1 MATLAARGGRHSRL
15 KHVVSFHGAK
25 AGCVVSWVK
34 EETTPELLLHQ
45 FSLEQCQAMFPKR
58 AKVKL
63 AAQARELERGLRA
76 AATLAPAER
85 ETKQRELS
93 VMLEALME
101 SVEDGAGLRLDGT
114 LSHLPS
120 GEQVWYDTTTVHTTC
135 STKLTA
141 ELALTRKRQAAGKEG
156 KDMQSAGLMAVH
168 QTKLDRYALLAA
180 LAERQALDGL
190 RSTAPIIL
198 PVAVSTHGEFCPG
211 AVRVQ
216 EWLTGKYRARL
227 LLEGDRDD
235 GEKTEDLTAA
245 FRREFRASLLV
256 ASCKGL
262 ADMLL
267 AAGMPVAGKRAPGWS
282 RASGGRALVPPT
294 PPTPPPRPPLP
305 DSHDPLLVRDS
316 ETVELCDDEDECST
330 ASSSEDNDGED
341 VAPWVLRRSARLEA
355 QTQARPR
362 AAARTPPLLTPPS
375 SSGAACCAVSD
386 ADSGADGDEDSDADG
401 SPLSIVLCDG
411 FPVVS

>member
-1 MATLAARGGRHSRL
+1 M
-15 KHVVSFHGAK
+15 
-25 AGCVVSWVK
+25 
-34 EETTPELLLHQ
+34 
-45 FSLEQCQAMFPKR
+45 
-58 AKVKL
+58 
-63 AAQARELERGLRA
+63 
-76 AATLAPAER
+76 
-85 ETKQRELS
+85 
-93 VMLEALME
+93 
-101 SVEDGAGLRLDGT
+101 
-114 LSHLPS
+114 
-120 GEQVWYDTTTVHTTC
+120 
-135 STKLTA
+135 
-141 ELALTRKRQAAGKEG
+141 
-156 KDMQSAGLMAVH
+156 
-168 QTKLDRYALLAA
+168 
-180 LAERQALDGL
+180 
-190 RSTAPIIL
+190 
-198 PVAVSTHGEFCPG
+198 AVSTHGEFCPG

-267 AAGMPVAGKRAPGWS
+267 AAGMPVAGTRAPGWS
-282 RASGGRALVPPT
+282 RASGGRALAPPT
-294 PPTPPPRPPLP
+294 PPPPPPPRPPLP

-341 VAPWVLRRSARLEA
+341 VAPWALRRSARLEA

-401 SPLSIVLCDG
+401 SPLSIVVCDG